1 MIEYSDF
8 IKNKNVIMKS
18 SGFDVETSELNT
30 VMFDF
35 QKDIV
40 RWALKKGR
48 SAIFANCEM
57 AMNEPIIDLMDEI
70 DK

>member
-1 MIEYSDF
+1 
-8 IKNKNVIMKS
+8 MKS